1 MKKLLSIILTLLML
15 VGILASCGNYE
26 SPDENPDDTGSND
39 EATGGEDSELENDPA
54 MGNKPTVPPIEIEYD
69 AEREAKDN
77 EFSFDSIV
85 VERYGYDIVAAGR
98 YYGNDFD
105 NVKYYGSY
113 YRIID
118 NYDDFS
124 TLTAWGNKIDK
135 SVFNDNFILV
145 LHTYKKCDLYY
156 SHSDFN
162 KLNQKGQFGNFDVD
176 LQTGELEIFE
186 FCSTVEPTLDID
198 GYIPPKLEDYT
209 VVFPTEKQETIY
221 LVIPKDEMPSNLPI
235 NGEISFYEVI
245 DIAE

>member
-1 MKKLLSIILTLLML
+1 MNKGDGFMKRISILISLIMILCL
-15 VGILASCGNYE
+15 VFVSCNNIPSDTDTNTGENSGGN
-26 SPDENPDDTGSND
+26 
-39 EATGGEDSELENDPA
+39 LENDV
-54 MGNKPTVPPIEIEYD
+54 NSDDTSIKVEYD
-69 AEREAKDN
+69 EEREANDSEFHFDN
-77 EFSFDSIV
+77 IV
-85 VERYGYDIVAAGR
+85 IERNGYDLVAGGR

-118 NYDDFS
+118 NYSDFS

-145 LHTYKKCDLYY
+145 LHTYKRCDLYY

-162 KLNQKGQFGNFDVD
+162 KLNQRGRFGNFDVD

-186 FCSTVEPTLDID
+186 SWYLGGGVPDVD
-198 GYIPPKLEDYT
+198 GYIPPKQEDYT

-221 LVIPKDEMPSNLPI
+221 LLIPKDEMPSNLPI
-235 NGEISFYEVI
+235 NGEINFYEVI